1 MFCVLGALI
10 LTGVRLHSQDP
21 TAAEAKPAAVVR
33 NSFEAL
39 QRGNFL
45 KVVSL
50 IHPAELKRFKAFAVK
65 VYGVQPQDEEIRQ
78 FRALLAPFNTAEAV
92 AAASASDLFA
102 AFTKNAIKGS
112 PDVGGIVLKAELQIL
127 GEVAEGTDQVHVIT
141 RTFIRP
147 LPVSLQKHEG
157 RWYRLLNEDINR
169 LMVTFDQREHF
180 RKKNLA
186 IDEIQKKIKM
196 DEIVV
201 IGSVKD
207 GNDVRQVLCRIKF
220 RFEDFSFQVLG
231 CYPVRK
237 GEPAWDR
244 LDDKDHT
251 RLAEALRAKWF
262 AAPTAEPA
270 DRNARPADG
279 NVQRADEEKHG
290 SEQQEHDEKKTLRGH
305 TGDIPSVAFSPDG
318 KRILSGS
325 DDNTVKVWD
334 AVSGQEILTLKGHT
348 NLVRSVAFSPDGK
361 RIVSGSW
368 DWTVK
373 VWDAASGRETLT
385 LEGHRERAPSVAFSP
400 DGKRIISGSWDKTV
414 KVWDSVSGQEAL
426 TLKHSEAVTS
436 VTFSP
441 DGKRIVSASDDDTLK
456 VWDATSGQQTLTVKA
471 QTIPWCVAFSPDG
484 KRIVS
489 GGLSNTLRVWDA
501 TSGALTLALK
511 GHTGSVMSVAF
522 SPDGKR
528 IVSGS
533 TDDTLKIWDAT
544 SGQETL
550 TLKGHT
556 SGVLSVAFS
565 PDGKRIVSGS
575 GDKTIKLW
583 EAASR

>member
-1 MFCVLGALI
+1 MSCLFGAVI
-10 LTGVRLHSQDP
+10 LTDARLNGQDP
-21 TAAEAKPAAVVR
+21 AAAQATPVAIVR
-33 NSFEAL
+33 SSFEAL
-39 QRGNFL
+39 KRGDIA
-45 KVVSL
+45 KVASFF
-50 IHPAELKRFKAFAVK
+50 HPAEFKRFKAFAVK
-65 VYGVQPQDEEIRQ
+65 VYGIQQQDDEIRQ

-92 AAASASDLFA
+92 AAASGSDLLA
-102 AFTKNAIKGS
+102 AFVKNAIKSS
-112 PDVGGIVLKAELQIL
+112 PETAEFIPKAELQIL
-127 GEVAEGTDQVHVIT
+127 GEVTEGPDHVHVIT

-147 LPVSLQKHEG
+147 QPVSLQKHDG
-157 RWYRLLNEDINR
+157 RWNQLLGEDINR
-169 LMVTFDQREHF
+169 LMMTFDQREHF

-196 DEIVV
+196 DEIAV

-207 GNDVRQVLCRIKF
+207 GDDARQVLCRIKGKF
-220 RFEDFSFQVLG
+220 DDFSFQVLG

-237 GEPAWDR
+237 GEPGWSH
-244 LDDKDHT
+244 LDDKDPK
-251 RLAEALRAKWF
+251 RLIEALRAKWS
-262 AAPTAEPA
+262 ANQSAERA
-270 DRNARPADG
+270 DRNARRADE
-279 NVQRADEEKHG
+279 NVQRADEEKQG
-290 SEQQEHDEKKTLRGH
+290 SEEQKHDEKKTLRGH

-318 KRILSGS
+318 KRIVSGS

-334 AVSGQEILTLKGHT
+334 AVSGQEMLTLKGHT

-368 DWTVK
+368 DGTVK

-414 KVWDSVSGQEAL
+414 KVWDSVSGQETL

-441 DGKRIVSASDDDTLK
+441 DGKWIVSASDDNTLK
-456 VWDATSGQQTLTVKA
+456 IWDATSGQQTLTVKA
-471 QTIPWCVAFSPDG
+471 QTIPFCVAFSPDG
-484 KRIVS
+484 RRIVS
-489 GGLSNTLRVWDA
+489 GGLSNTFRVWDA
-501 TSGALTLALK
+501 TSGQQTLTLK
-511 GHTGSVMSVAF
+511 GHTGSIMSVAF

-533 TDDTLKIWDAT
+533 TDDTLRVWDAT

-556 SGVLSVAFS
+556 YGVLSVAFS

-575 GDKTIKLW
+575 GDKTLKLW
-583 EAASR
+583 DATSR